1 MSIGAFARRRVTMKK
16 ILLGLVGVVAL
27 IGGGMAVYMNT
38 GTNVRQ
44 LTEHGAITPDGKA
57 KKTRT
62 ADALDY
68 AVGIQ
73 IAAPPEVV
81 WALLTDAAK
90 QKAWNSTLTEIEGPI
105 ELGRKVKLKTK
116 TGGDRQFELAV
127 TTLEAPRKMVWE
139 DGGKPF
145 MGVRTWSLTPAEGGT
160 LFAMNETL
168 SGRMLGMIEDSLP
181 DFSESFEAYAA
192 DLKKA
197 AEAEAPPPIAP
208 DAAADAGS
216 P

>member
-1 MSIGAFARRRVTMKK
+1 MKK
-16 ILLGLVGVVAL
+16 IVLGVVGVLAL

-44 LTEHGAITPDGKA
+44 LTEHGTLTPDGKA

-68 AVGIQ
+68 AVAIK

-81 WALLTDAAK
+81 WGQLTDASK
-90 QKAWNSTLTEIEGPI
+90 QKAWNSTLTEIAGPI
-105 ELGRKVKLKTK
+105 ELNKRVKLKTK
-116 TGGDRQFELAV
+116 TGGDREFDLLVSTFEVNKKL
-127 TTLEAPRKMVWE
+127 VWE

-145 MGVRTWSLTPAEGGT
+145 MGVRTFTLAAAEGGT
-160 LFAMNETL
+160 VFAMNETL
-168 SGRMLGMIEDSLP
+168 SGRMLGMIEGSLP
-181 DFSESFEAYAA
+181 DFTQSFETYAA

-197 AEAEAPPPIAP
+197 AEAAAPPPAAP
-208 DAAADAGS
+208 PTEPAPAPS